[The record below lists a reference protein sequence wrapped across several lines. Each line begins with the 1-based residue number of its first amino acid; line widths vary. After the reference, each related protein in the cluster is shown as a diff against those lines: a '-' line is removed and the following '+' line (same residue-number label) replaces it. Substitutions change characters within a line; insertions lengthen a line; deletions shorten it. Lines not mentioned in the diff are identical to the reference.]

1 MTECEMGGARN
12 RTLVIICIGG
22 MCTMPLAGSI
32 GRTGTPIRLQTQT
45 FRMMVMGKNRHGQH
59 QDAGYQQAVC
69 LKDTSQFRFV
79 LISAKIGHIG
89 QTDKRIGKNRHK
101 KLRNRW
107 KLSDVERF
115 SPASGAS
122 LFCFA
127 KKNSILP
134 VAPGYD
140 RQVLSGESPS
150 PVSGR
155 ISA

>member
-1 MTECEMGGARN
+1 MRN
-12 RTLVIICIGG
+12 GWRTKSYTRDYLYWGNVYNAPRRKHRTYRYTNQTSDTDVPHDGDG
-22 MCTMPLAGSI
+22 EKPLRPTSGCWLPTSSMSERYVPI
-32 GRTGTPIRLQTQT
+32 PFRFNFRKDRTYRTNRQKNWEKQTQ
-45 FRMMVMGKNRHGQH
+45 
-59 QDAGYQQAVC
+59 
-69 LKDTSQFRFV
+69 
-79 LISAKIGHIG
+79 
-89 QTDKRIGKNRHK
+89 K

-134 VAPGYD
+134 VAPGYG